1 MRVKGIVASA
11 GKFIATAPSISIE
24 LTTNYN
30 QDRATFNAT
39 VNPNGGI
46 TSVKFQYKKNAD
58 SIWTDGAT
66 ISGLTGGSQSVYSNQ
81 TGLTGYGTTGGIYN
95 VRAIATNSVGSN
107 TSSNTSFT
115 TWSLK
120 TYTKSTSGTD
130 SLTVPTITPT
140 GGSVIAPSIYSLLVV
155 GAGGGASLAGGGGG
169 TYSNPGTVAC
179 SSGSNTTISITV
191 GAGGTAGTWTG
202 AEYDS
207 ANGGSGGSSQVSGA
221 ITTYTANGGGGGS
234 KFVFETTGY
243 GGSSGSGNPGGA
255 SALFI
260 SKNTIAYAG
269 GGGGGQ
275 GGAGGNATA
284 TSDTTGYGGQG
295 GAGVVVSGYTLGGGG
310 YGAGTNG
317 SYGQGANYGGYG
329 YGGNYVTA
337 GAAGLVTFT
346 YYGP

>member
-1 MRVKGIVASA
+1 MRVKGIIASA
-11 GKFIATAPSISIE
+11 GKFTVAAPSITINS
-24 LTTNYN
+24 TTNFN

-39 VNPNGGI
+39 VNPNGAT

-58 SIWTDGAT
+58 SVWTDGAT

-95 VRAIATNSVGSN
+95 VRAIATSSVDTITSGS
-107 TSSNTSFT
+107 TSFT
-115 TWSLK
+115 TWSIK

-140 GGSVIAPSIYSLLVV
+140 GGSAIAPSVYSLLVI
-155 GAGGGASLAGGGGG
+155 GAGGGASIAGGGGG
-169 TYSNPGTVAC
+169 TYSNPGTVTC
-179 SSGSNTTISITV
+179 SSGTSTTINISV

-202 AEYDS
+202 AEES
-207 ANGGSGGSSQVSGA
+207 STNGGAGGASQVSGA

-234 KFVFETTGY
+234 KSVFVDTGY

-255 SALFI
+255 AAIFV
-260 SKNTIAYAG
+260 SKSTVAYAG

-284 TSDTTGYGGQG
+284 NSDTTGYGGQG

-317 SYGQGANYGGYG
+317 TYGQGANYGGYG